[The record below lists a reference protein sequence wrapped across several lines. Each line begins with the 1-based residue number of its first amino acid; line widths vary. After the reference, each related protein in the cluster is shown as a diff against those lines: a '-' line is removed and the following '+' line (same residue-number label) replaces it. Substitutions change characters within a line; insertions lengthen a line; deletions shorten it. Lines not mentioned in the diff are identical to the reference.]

1 MAEINY
7 IAFPT
12 SYKMLGEELTRM
24 VNAYQSKEI
33 TESSLREAVLE
44 WKTNVPNL
52 LLDEDGTALAP
63 GLMRHI
69 GKKRGQ
75 VAFWALN
82 SKK

>member
-12 SYKMLGEELTRM
+12 SYKMLGEELNRM
-24 VNAYQSKEI
+24 VAAYQSKEI
-33 TESSLREAVLE
+33 TEGALREAVIA

-52 LLDEDGTALAP
+52 LLDEAGTALAP

-82 SKK
+82 SQR